1 MKIDINRYISDNK
14 LKKIFLR
21 NWTKYSLPFK
31 IYVSL
36 RVQFPISFLSFRF
49 SYFLTIHA
57 SLKHCNLQ
65 KNTLPRIIQIFRSS
79 EMISFKC
86 NENTI
91 QNDKCF
97 FFYANTTLIPYIK
110 HILSNLSVSYAHLTH
125 PASSKTLRKHPLIT
139 TASDNAWLLRSRQS
153 HEWIFIASSSALC
166 AGWSTMAVFT

>member
-1 MKIDINRYISDNK
+1 MNK
-14 LKKIFLR
+14 VFTSFQNIRFIKSSIPNF
-21 NWTKYSLPFK
+21 
-31 IYVSL
+31 
-36 RVQFPISFLSFRF
+36 FPF

-57 SLKHCNLQ
+57 SLKHCSLQ
-65 KNTLPRIIQIFRSS
+65 KNTLPRIIQIFRSWS
-79 EMISFKC
+79 HLNATKIQHK
-86 NENTI
+86 TI
-91 QNDKCF
+91 NVF
-97 FFYANTTLIPYIK
+97 FFYANTTLILYIK